1 MLPPI
6 VTTPMVLDWQC
17 SRCTHCCRAW
27 RVDVVPAA
35 LREMAL
41 QCSEAGDLAE
51 AVRLMAQHPT
61 EQRLDGS
68 CALPMD
74 AEGACLFLEGRR
86 CGYRVKHG
94 TSTLPAS
101 CAKFPFVGVTTP
113 KRRLLGLSFACPTAL
128 QALLDEQR
136 VELVE
141 DYAGGPPTD
150 VLTDF
155 RGDGSPDQAAQAEAF
170 WELHWEW
177 LSFARSATSPP
188 EQWLRTLA
196 ERASGLSLP
205 SLQIGP
211 SFWSLARFSRQAAA
225 PLLAEGAS
233 EQVLAAVFD
242 APGPAQASA
251 DVEAA
256 GADDSILNRYLVHR
270 LLVPEFLVT
279 RASLGRLLGV
289 LFAIV
294 ARYRIERSRGHAPG
308 RAIANVDRLILHSDY
323 HRTLFPDDVDE
334 AVAWPSLALLALV
347 RQPTE
352 QG

>member
-1 MLPPI
+1 
-6 VTTPMVLDWQC
+6 MVLDWQC

-27 RVDVVPAA
+27 RVDVAPAA

-41 QCSEAGDLAE
+41 HCSEAGDLA
-51 AVRLMAQHPT
+51 ATLRLMAQHPT
-61 EQRLDGS
+61 ERRLDGS

-74 AEGACLFLEGRR
+74 GAGACVFLEGNL

-101 CAKFPFVGVTTP
+101 CAKFPFVGVVTP

-128 QALLDEQR
+128 QALLEERR

-141 DYAGGPPTD
+141 DYPGAPPTD

-155 RGDGSPDQAAQAEAF
+155 CGDGSPDQAAQAEAF

-177 LSFARSATSPP
+177 LSFARRATAPP

-196 ERASGLSLP
+196 EQASGMSLP
-205 SLQIGP
+205 SVEVSP
-211 SFWSLARFSRQAAA
+211 SFWSRSRFSRQAAA

-242 APGPAQASA
+242 DPGAPQAPADAGA
-251 DVEAA
+251 R
-256 GADDSILNRYLVHR
+256 GADDRILNRYLVHR

-279 RASLGRLLGV
+279 GASLGRLLGV

-308 RAIANVDRLILHSDY
+308 RAVANIDRLILHSDY
-323 HRTLFPDDVDE
+323 HRTLFPDAVGE

-347 RQPTE
+347 RQPPE
-352 QG
+352 PG